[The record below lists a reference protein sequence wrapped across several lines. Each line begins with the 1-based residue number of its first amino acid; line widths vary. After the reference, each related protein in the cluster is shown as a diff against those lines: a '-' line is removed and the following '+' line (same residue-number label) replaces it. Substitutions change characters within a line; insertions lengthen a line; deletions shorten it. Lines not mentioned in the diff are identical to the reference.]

1 MHQRLHQRKP
11 LTRITLNNNIN
22 IPHSK
27 SNTHNFISH
36 IDEYLHLFLP
46 KKRPKTYN
54 LRSTSTNNNTHRNP
68 QYVNEYIKDISAH
81 LIAIDQALPLT
92 YGYMSKQPEINLKM
106 RAILVDWLVDVHLKF
121 KLTKETLYIT
131 VNIIDKYLSK
141 VQIQRNKL
149 QLVGITAMFIACKY
163 EEIYPPEL
171 KDHVYITDQTY
182 SKEDIINMELNIL
195 ATLNF
200 DITFPTALR
209 CLEVV
214 INNDNEED
222 ECLWLFA
229 QYLMELCLVEYNML
243 KYTNGE
249 IAIGCFCIACK
260 VRNGQKEGKG
270 EKGVGMEGIARSF
283 GYSLYRMKDC
293 LKDVGTILENAD
305 SYWLQAVKKKF
316 SLEQYKNIAN
326 WKKGGSSSSSS
337 SGSSSGCGQK
347 KGNK

>member
-1 MHQRLHQRKP
+1 MHQRIHQRKP
-11 LTRITLNNNIN
+11 LTRITLNQN
-22 IPHSK
+22 IPHNK
-27 SNTHNFISH
+27 HNFISH

-54 LRSTSTNNNTHRNP
+54 LRSNNTINTSYGNP
-68 QYVNEYIKDISAH
+68 QHVNEYLKDISSH
-81 LIAIDQALPLT
+81 LIAIDQSLPLT

-106 RAILVDWLVDVHLKF
+106 RAILIDWLVDVHLKF

-182 SKEDIINMELNIL
+182 SKEDIINMELDIL
-195 ATLNF
+195 AKLNF

-214 INNDNEED
+214 VGNAEED

-260 VRNGQKEGKG
+260 VKNGEREGKT

-293 LKDVGTILENAD
+293 LKDVGTILDNAD

-326 WKKGGSSSSSS
+326 WKKGG
-337 SGSSSGCGQK
+337 CGVQK

>member
-1 MHQRLHQRKP
+1 MSFSFMHRIHQRKP
-11 LTRITLNNNIN
+11 LTRITLNPN
-22 IPHSK
+22 IPNNK
-27 SNTHNFISH
+27 HNFISH
-36 IDEYLHLFLP
+36 IDDYLHLFLP
-46 KKRPKTYN
+46 KKRHKTYN
-54 LRSTSTNNNTHRNP
+54 LRSNSASSANP
-68 QYVNEYIKDISAH
+68 QYVTEYLKDISSH
-81 LIAIDQALPLT
+81 LIAIDQSIPLT

-106 RAILVDWLVDVHLKF
+106 RAILIDWLVDVHLKF

-141 VQIQRNKL
+141 VQIQRNRL

-182 SKEDIINMELNIL
+182 SKEDIISMELDIL
-195 ATLNF
+195 AKLNF

-214 INNDNEED
+214 VGCAEED

-260 VRNGQKEGKG
+260 VKNGGKEGKG

-293 LKDVGTILENAD
+293 LKDVGTILDNAD

-326 WKKGGSSSSSS
+326 WKKVGNS
-337 SGSSSGCGQK
+337 QK
-347 KGNK
+347 KGSK